1 MEIYVSDPKLI
12 MTPISDNESI
22 LIVDD
27 NPNNLEVLAHIL
39 TDVGYQVA
47 VALDGET
54 AIEQVEY
61 HQPELILLDIMMP
74 GIDGFETCR
83 RLKANPVT
91 CEIPII
97 FLTALSDSNNKVN
110 GLSIGAVDYISKPFQ
125 SEEVLARIRIHLKLY
140 NLARKLEQ
148 QKQLLEEKVE
158 LRTLEL
164 LAAKEAAEAANIAK
178 SQFLANM
185 SHELRTPLNAIIGYS
200 EMLQEDVK
208 DLDEEDLIPDLKRIH
223 SAGQHLLGLIN
234 DILDL
239 SKVESG
245 KMELY
250 LETVNISEMIR
261 EVVMTMQPLV
271 ERNANVLVVNCA
283 DNFGCMKTDL
293 TKVRQSLFN
302 LVSNASKFTKQGKI
316 TITVEKQ
323 NRESRMAYGEQK
335 KSVIPYILFKVSD
348 TGIGIAPERIEKL
361 FQPFIQADASTTREY
376 GGTGLGLAITRRL
389 SQIMG
394 GDTFVESEVGKG
406 STFTILLP
414 VEVMIPK

>member
-1 MEIYVSDPKLI
+1 MSEIS
-12 MTPISDNESI
+12 EEQSI

-39 TDVGYQVA
+39 TDVGYQVS
-47 VALDGET
+47 VAIDGET

-83 RLKANPVT
+83 RLKANPLT

-110 GLSIGAVDYISKPFQ
+110 GLSVGAVDYISKPFQ

-140 NLARKLEQ
+140 NLTRKLEQ
-148 QKQLLEEKVE
+148 QKQLLEEKVK
-158 LRTLEL
+158 LRTVEL

-200 EMLQEDVK
+200 EMLQEEAE
-208 DLDEEDLIPDLKRIH
+208 DLAQEDLIPDLKRIH
-223 SAGQHLLGLIN
+223 GAGTHLLGLIN

-239 SKVESG
+239 SKIESG
-245 KMELY
+245 KVELY
-250 LETVNISEMIR
+250 LETVNISLLIR
-261 EVVMTMQPLV
+261 EIIIMVRPLV
-271 ERNANVLVVNCA
+271 EKNANVLVVDCA
-283 DNFGCMKTDL
+283 DNLGYMKTDL

-302 LVSNASKFTKQGKI
+302 LLSNACKFTKKGKI
-316 TITVEKQ
+316 TIKVEKEYRKSGTL
-323 NRESRMAYGEQK
+323 NGEEH
-335 KSVIPYILFKVSD
+335 KSAILYILFKVTD
-348 TGIGIAPERIEKL
+348 TGVGISPERMEKL
-361 FQPFIQADASTTREY
+361 FQPFTQADASTTREY
-376 GGTGLGLAITRRL
+376 GGTGLGLAITKKL
-389 SQIMG
+389 SRIMG
-394 GDTFVESEVGKG
+394 GDIFVESEVGKG
-406 STFTILLP
+406 STFTIILPAEVLLP
-414 VEVMIPK
+414 K

>member
-1 MEIYVSDPKLI
+1 MCGGFMSEIS
-12 MTPISDNESI
+12 EEQSI

-39 TDVGYQVA
+39 TDVGYQVS
-47 VALDGET
+47 VAIDGET

-83 RLKANPVT
+83 RLKANPLT

-110 GLSIGAVDYISKPFQ
+110 GLSVGAVDYISKPFQ

-140 NLARKLEQ
+140 NLTRKLEQ
-148 QKQLLEEKVE
+148 QKQLLEEKVK
-158 LRTLEL
+158 LRTVEL

-200 EMLQEDVK
+200 EMLQEEAE
-208 DLDEEDLIPDLKRIH
+208 DLAQEDLIPDLKRIH
-223 SAGQHLLGLIN
+223 GAGTHLLGLIN

-239 SKVESG
+239 SKIESG
-245 KMELY
+245 KVELY
-250 LETVNISEMIR
+250 LETVNISLLIR
-261 EVVMTMQPLV
+261 EIIIMVRPLV
-271 ERNANVLVVNCA
+271 EKNANVLVVDCA
-283 DNFGCMKTDL
+283 DNLGYMKTDL

-302 LVSNASKFTKQGKI
+302 LLSNACKFTKKGKI
-316 TITVEKQ
+316 TIKVEKEYRKSGTL
-323 NRESRMAYGEQK
+323 NGEEH
-335 KSVIPYILFKVSD
+335 KSAILYILFKVTD
-348 TGIGIAPERIEKL
+348 TGVGISPERMEKL
-361 FQPFIQADASTTREY
+361 FQPFTQADASTTREY
-376 GGTGLGLAITRRL
+376 GGTGLGLAITKKL
-389 SQIMG
+389 SRIMG
-394 GDTFVESEVGKG
+394 GDIFVESEVGKG
-406 STFTILLP
+406 STFTIILPAEVLLP
-414 VEVMIPK
+414 K

>member
-1 MEIYVSDPKLI
+1 MSEIS
-12 MTPISDNESI
+12 EGQSI

-39 TDVGYQVA
+39 TDVGYQVS
-47 VALDGET
+47 VAIDGET

-83 RLKANPVT
+83 RLKANPLT
-91 CEIPII
+91 REIPII

-125 SEEVLARIRIHLKLY
+125 SEEVLARINIHLKLY
-140 NLARKLEQ
+140 SLTRKLEQ
-148 QKQLLEEKVE
+148 QKQLLEEKVKS
-158 LRTLEL
+158 RTVEL

-200 EMLQEDVK
+200 EMLQEEAE
-208 DLDEEDLIPDLKRIH
+208 DLAQEDLIPDLKRIH
-223 SAGQHLLGLIN
+223 SAGTHLLGLIN

-239 SKVESG
+239 SKIESG
-245 KMELY
+245 KVELY
-250 LETVNISEMIR
+250 LETVNISLLIR
-261 EVVMTMQPLV
+261 EIIIMVRPLV
-271 ERNANVLVVNCA
+271 EKNANVLVVDCA
-283 DNFGCMKTDL
+283 DNLGYMKTDL

-302 LVSNASKFTKQGKI
+302 LLSNACKFTKKGKI
-316 TITVEKQ
+316 TINVEKEYRKSGTL
-323 NRESRMAYGEQK
+323 NGEEH
-335 KSVIPYILFKVSD
+335 KSAILYILFKVTD
-348 TGIGIAPERIEKL
+348 TGVGISPERMEKL
-361 FQPFIQADASTTREY
+361 FQPFTQADASTTREY
-376 GGTGLGLAITRRL
+376 GGTGLGLAITKKL
-389 SQIMG
+389 SRIMG
-394 GDTFVESEVGKG
+394 GDIFVESEVGKG

-414 VEVMIPK
+414 AEVILPK

>member
-1 MEIYVSDPKLI
+1 
-12 MTPISDNESI
+12 MTEISDNQSI

-39 TDVGYQVA
+39 TEVGYQVS
-47 VALDGET
+47 VAIDGET

-83 RLKANPVT
+83 RLKANPLT
-91 CEIPII
+91 REIPII

-140 NLARKLEQ
+140 SLTKKLEQ

-158 LRTLEL
+158 LRTVEL
-164 LAAKEAAEAANIAK
+164 LAAKESAEAANIAK

-200 EMLQEDVK
+200 EMLQEEAE
-208 DLDEEDLIPDLKRIH
+208 DLDQKELIADLKRIH
-223 SAGQHLLGLIN
+223 GAGTHLLGLIN

-239 SKVESG
+239 SKIESG
-245 KMELY
+245 KVELY
-250 LETVNISEMIR
+250 LETVDISLLIREIIIMIR
-261 EVVMTMQPLV
+261 PLV
-271 ERNANVLVVNCA
+271 EKNANVLVVNCA
-283 DNFGCMKTDL
+283 DNLGYMKTDL

-302 LVSNASKFTKQGKI
+302 LLSNACKFTKRGKI
-316 TITVEKQ
+316 IINVEKDYRKSGMT
-323 NRESRMAYGEQK
+323 NGEEQK
-335 KSVIPYILFKVSD
+335 LVIPYILFKVTD
-348 TGIGIAPERIEKL
+348 TGVGIAPERMEKL
-361 FQPFIQADASTTREY
+361 FQPFTQADASTTREY
-376 GGTGLGLAITRRL
+376 GGTGLGLAITKKL
-389 SQIMG
+389 SRIMG

-406 STFTILLP
+406 STFTIILP
-414 VEVMIPK
+414 AEVILPN

>member
-1 MEIYVSDPKLI
+1 MSEIS
-12 MTPISDNESI
+12 EAQSI

-39 TDVGYQVA
+39 TDVGYQVS
-47 VALDGET
+47 VAIDGET

-83 RLKANPVT
+83 RLKANPLT
-91 CEIPII
+91 REIPII

-125 SEEVLARIRIHLKLY
+125 SEEVLARINIHLKLY
-140 NLARKLEQ
+140 SLTRKLEQ
-148 QKQLLEEKVE
+148 QKQLLEEKVKS
-158 LRTLEL
+158 RTVEL

-200 EMLQEDVK
+200 EMLQEEAE
-208 DLDEEDLIPDLKRIH
+208 DLDQKDLIPDLKRIH
-223 SAGQHLLGLIN
+223 GAGTHLLGLIN

-239 SKVESG
+239 SKIESG
-245 KMELY
+245 KVELY
-250 LETVNISEMIR
+250 LETVNISLLIR
-261 EVVMTMQPLV
+261 EIIIMVRPLV
-271 ERNANVLVVNCA
+271 EKNANVLVVDCA
-283 DNFGCMKTDL
+283 DNLGYMKTDL

-302 LVSNASKFTKQGKI
+302 LLSNACKFTKKGKI
-316 TITVEKQ
+316 TINVEKEYRKSGTL
-323 NRESRMAYGEQK
+323 NGEEH
-335 KSVIPYILFKVSD
+335 KSAILYILFKVTD
-348 TGIGIAPERIEKL
+348 TGVGISPERMEKL
-361 FQPFIQADASTTREY
+361 FQPFTQADASTTREY
-376 GGTGLGLAITRRL
+376 GGTGLGLAITKKL
-389 SQIMG
+389 SRIMG
-394 GDTFVESEVGKG
+394 GDIFVESEVGKG

-414 VEVMIPK
+414 AEVILPK

>member
-1 MEIYVSDPKLI
+1 MSEIS
-12 MTPISDNESI
+12 EEQSI

-39 TDVGYQVA
+39 TDVGYQVS
-47 VALDGET
+47 VAIDGET

-83 RLKANPVT
+83 RLKANPLT

-110 GLSIGAVDYISKPFQ
+110 GLSVGAVDYISKPFQ

-140 NLARKLEQ
+140 NLTRKLEQ
-148 QKQLLEEKVE
+148 QKQLLEEKVK
-158 LRTLEL
+158 LRTVEL

-200 EMLQEDVK
+200 EMLQEEAE
-208 DLDEEDLIPDLKRIH
+208 DLAQEDLIPDLKRIH
-223 SAGQHLLGLIN
+223 GAGTHLLGLIN

-239 SKVESG
+239 SKIESG
-245 KMELY
+245 KVELY
-250 LETVNISEMIR
+250 LETVNISLLIR
-261 EVVMTMQPLV
+261 EIIIMVRPLV
-271 ERNANVLVVNCA
+271 EKNANVLVVDCA
-283 DNFGCMKTDL
+283 DNLGYMKTDL

-302 LVSNASKFTKQGKI
+302 LLSNACKFTKKGKI
-316 TITVEKQ
+316 TIKVEKEYRKSGTL
-323 NRESRMAYGEQK
+323 NGEEH
-335 KSVIPYILFKVSD
+335 KSAILYILFKVTD
-348 TGIGIAPERIEKL
+348 TGVGISPERMEKL
-361 FQPFIQADASTTREY
+361 FQPFTQADASTTREY
-376 GGTGLGLAITRRL
+376 GGTGLGLAITKKL
-389 SQIMG
+389 SRIMG
-394 GDTFVESEVGKG
+394 GDIFVESEVGKG

-414 VEVMIPK
+414 AEVLLPK

>member
-1 MEIYVSDPKLI
+1 MSEIS
-12 MTPISDNESI
+12 EAQSI

-39 TDVGYQVA
+39 TDVGYQVS
-47 VALDGET
+47 VAIDGET

-83 RLKANPVT
+83 RLKANPLT

-110 GLSIGAVDYISKPFQ
+110 GLSVGAVDYISKPFQ

-140 NLARKLEQ
+140 NLTRKLEQ
-148 QKQLLEEKVE
+148 QKQLLEEKVK
-158 LRTLEL
+158 LRTVEL

-200 EMLQEDVK
+200 EMLQEEAE
-208 DLDEEDLIPDLKRIH
+208 DLAQEDLIPDLKRIH
-223 SAGQHLLGLIN
+223 GAGTHLLGLIN

-239 SKVESG
+239 SKIESG
-245 KMELY
+245 KVELY
-250 LETVNISEMIR
+250 LETVNISLLIR
-261 EVVMTMQPLV
+261 EIIIMVRPLV
-271 ERNANVLVVNCA
+271 EKNANVLVVDCA
-283 DNFGCMKTDL
+283 DNLGYMKTDL

-302 LVSNASKFTKQGKI
+302 LLSNACKFTKKGKI
-316 TITVEKQ
+316 TINVEKEYRKSGTL
-323 NRESRMAYGEQK
+323 NGEEQK
-335 KSVIPYILFKVSD
+335 SAILYILFKVTD
-348 TGIGIAPERIEKL
+348 TGVGISPERIEKL
-361 FQPFIQADASTTREY
+361 FQPFTQADASTTREY
-376 GGTGLGLAITRRL
+376 GGTGLGLAITKKL
-389 SQIMG
+389 SRIMG
-394 GDTFVESEVGKG
+394 GDIFVESEVGKG
-406 STFTILLP
+406 STFTIILPAEVLLP
-414 VEVMIPK
+414 K

>member
-1 MEIYVSDPKLI
+1 MDIGANEFLPK
-12 MTPISDNESI
+12 
-22 LIVDD
+22 
-27 NPNNLEVLAHIL
+27 
-39 TDVGYQVA
+39 
-47 VALDGET
+47 
-54 AIEQVEY
+54 
-61 HQPELILLDIMMP
+61 
-74 GIDGFETCR
+74 
-83 RLKANPVT
+83 PVQ
-91 CEIPII
+91 
-97 FLTALSDSNNKVN
+97 SV
-110 GLSIGAVDYISKPFQ
+110 GAVDYITKPFQ
-125 SEEVLARIRIHLKLY
+125 SEEVLARIIIHLKLY

-158 LRTLEL
+158 LRTVEL

-208 DLDEEDLIPDLKRIH
+208 DLDEENLIPDLKRIH

-239 SKVESG
+239 SKIESG
-245 KMELY
+245 RMELY
-250 LETVNISEMIR
+250 LENVNIPQIIR
-261 EVVMTMQPLV
+261 EVIMTIRPLV
-271 ERNANVLVVNCA
+271 EKNSNVLVVNCP
-283 DNFGCMKTDL
+283 DNFGYMKTDL

-302 LVSNASKFTKQGKI
+302 LLSNASKFTKQGQI
-316 TITVEKQ
+316 TLTVERQ
-323 NRESRMAYGEQK
+323 NLESRMAYGEQQ
-335 KSVIPYILFKVSD
+335 KSAIPYILFKVSD
-348 TGIGIAPERIEKL
+348 TGIGIAPERMEKL

-376 GGTGLGLAITRRL
+376 GGTGLGLAITRKL

-414 VEVMIPK
+414 AEAIVTRLNKYS

>member
-1 MEIYVSDPKLI
+1 MSEIS
-12 MTPISDNESI
+12 EAQSI

-39 TDVGYQVA
+39 TDVGYQVS
-47 VALDGET
+47 VAIDGET

-83 RLKANPVT
+83 RLKANPLT
-91 CEIPII
+91 REIPVI

-125 SEEVLARIRIHLKLY
+125 SEEVLARINIHLKLY
-140 NLARKLEQ
+140 SLTRKLEQ
-148 QKQLLEEKVE
+148 QKQLLEEKVKS
-158 LRTLEL
+158 RTVEL

-200 EMLQEDVK
+200 EMLQEEAE
-208 DLDEEDLIPDLKRIH
+208 DLDQKDLIPDLKRIH
-223 SAGQHLLGLIN
+223 GAGTHLLGLIN

-239 SKVESG
+239 SKIESG
-245 KMELY
+245 KVELY
-250 LETVNISEMIR
+250 LETVNISLLIR
-261 EVVMTMQPLV
+261 EIIIMVRPLV
-271 ERNANVLVVNCA
+271 EKNANVLVVDCA
-283 DNFGCMKTDL
+283 DNLGYMKTDL

-302 LVSNASKFTKQGKI
+302 LLSNACKFTKKGKI
-316 TITVEKQ
+316 TINVEKEYRKSGTL
-323 NRESRMAYGEQK
+323 NGEEH
-335 KSVIPYILFKVSD
+335 KSAILYILFKVTD
-348 TGIGIAPERIEKL
+348 TGVGISPERMEKL
-361 FQPFIQADASTTREY
+361 FQPFTQADASTTREY
-376 GGTGLGLAITRRL
+376 GGTGLGLAITKKL
-389 SQIMG
+389 SRIMG
-394 GDTFVESEVGKG
+394 GDIFVESEVGKG

-414 VEVMIPK
+414 AEVILPK

>member
-1 MEIYVSDPKLI
+1 MCGGFMSEIS
-12 MTPISDNESI
+12 EEQSI

-39 TDVGYQVA
+39 TDVGYQVS
-47 VALDGET
+47 VAIDGET

-83 RLKANPVT
+83 RLKANPLT

-110 GLSIGAVDYISKPFQ
+110 GLSVGAVDYISKPFQ

-140 NLARKLEQ
+140 NLTRKLEQ
-148 QKQLLEEKVE
+148 QKQLLEEKVK
-158 LRTLEL
+158 LRTVEL

-200 EMLQEDVK
+200 EMLQEEAE
-208 DLDEEDLIPDLKRIH
+208 DLAQEDLIPDLKRIH
-223 SAGQHLLGLIN
+223 GAGTHLLGLIN

-239 SKVESG
+239 SKIESG
-245 KMELY
+245 KVELY
-250 LETVNISEMIR
+250 LETVNISLLIR
-261 EVVMTMQPLV
+261 EIIIMVRPLV
-271 ERNANVLVVNCA
+271 EKNANVLVVDCA
-283 DNFGCMKTDL
+283 DNLGYMKTDL

-302 LVSNASKFTKQGKI
+302 LLSNACKFTKKGKI
-316 TITVEKQ
+316 TINVEKEYRKSGTL
-323 NRESRMAYGEQK
+323 NGEEH
-335 KSVIPYILFKVSD
+335 KSAILYILFKVTD
-348 TGIGIAPERIEKL
+348 TGVGISPERMEKL
-361 FQPFIQADASTTREY
+361 FQPFTQADASTTREY
-376 GGTGLGLAITRRL
+376 GGTGLGLAITKKL
-389 SQIMG
+389 SRIMG
-394 GDTFVESEVGKG
+394 GDIFVESEVGKG
-406 STFTILLP
+406 STFTIILPAEVLLP
-414 VEVMIPK
+414 K

>member
-1 MEIYVSDPKLI
+1 MTKNSDYQ
-12 MTPISDNESI
+12 SI

-39 TDVGYQVA
+39 TDVGYQVS

-83 RLKANPVT
+83 RLKFNPLT

-110 GLSIGAVDYISKPFQ
+110 GLSVGAVDYISKPFQ
-125 SEEVLARIRIHLKLY
+125 SEEVLARIKIHLKLY
-140 NLARKLEQ
+140 NLTIKLEQ

-158 LRTLEL
+158 LRTVEL

-200 EMLQEDVK
+200 EMLQEDAK
-208 DLDEEDLIPDLKRIH
+208 DLDQESLIPDLKRIH
-223 SAGQHLLGLIN
+223 GAGRHLLGLIN

-239 SKVESG
+239 SKIESG
-245 KMELY
+245 KIELY
-250 LETVNISEMIR
+250 LETVDISELIKEVIMMIR
-261 EVVMTMQPLV
+261 PLV
-271 ERNANVLVVNCA
+271 EKNANVLVVNCA
-283 DNFGCMKTDL
+283 DHLGYMKTDL

-302 LVSNASKFTKQGKI
+302 LLSNASKFTKQGKI
-316 TITVEKQ
+316 TINVEKKY
-323 NRESRMAYGEQK
+323 RKSGMADVEQQQ
-335 KSVIPYILFKVSD
+335 SAIPYILFKVSD
-348 TGIGIAPERIEKL
+348 TGIGIAPERMEKL
-361 FQPFIQADASTTREY
+361 FQPFTQADSSTTREY
-376 GGTGLGLAITRRL
+376 GGTGLGLAITRKL

-406 STFTILLP
+406 STFTIILP
-414 VEVMIPK
+414 AEVTIAKLNQ

>member
-1 MEIYVSDPKLI
+1 
-12 MTPISDNESI
+12 MTKISDYQSI

-39 TDVGYQVA
+39 TDVGYQVS

-54 AIEQVEY
+54 AMEQVEY

-83 RLKANPVT
+83 RLKSNPLT

-110 GLSIGAVDYISKPFQ
+110 GLSVGAVDYISKPFQ
-125 SEEVLARIRIHLKLY
+125 SEEVLARIKIHLKLY
-140 NLARKLEQ
+140 NLTRKLER

-158 LRTLEL
+158 LRTVEL

-200 EMLQEDVK
+200 EMLQEDAK
-208 DLDEEDLIPDLKRIH
+208 DLDRESLIPDLKRIH
-223 SAGQHLLGLIN
+223 GAGRHLLGLIN

-239 SKVESG
+239 SKIESG
-245 KMELY
+245 KIELY
-250 LETVNISEMIR
+250 LETVDISELIKEVIMMIR
-261 EVVMTMQPLV
+261 PLV
-271 ERNANVLVVNCA
+271 EKNANVLVVNCA
-283 DNFGCMKTDL
+283 DNLGYMKTDL

-302 LVSNASKFTKQGKI
+302 LLSNASKFTKQGQI
-316 TITVEKQ
+316 TISVEKDH
-323 NRESRMAYGEQK
+323 RKSGMADVEQQ
-335 KSVIPYILFKVSD
+335 KSALPYILFKVSD
-348 TGIGIAPERIEKL
+348 TGIGIAPERMEKL
-361 FQPFIQADASTTREY
+361 FQPFTQADSSTTREY
-376 GGTGLGLAITRRL
+376 GGTGLGLAITRKL

-414 VEVMIPK
+414 AEVMIAKLNQ